1 MAARKNAKNVKVK
14 MRAERSAGA
23 IVFYRGSKEP
33 EYLLLKHVPDPPRP
47 EYWNFPKG
55 HLEKGETSEEAA
67 RREVLEESG
76 IRVVRMTPGF
86 KETERYIYTLRGERI
101 LKFVVWFLAQAR
113 TKKVKVSYEHAD
125 ARWLPY
131 EEAYRRILYRG
142 TKNLLKKAHQ
152 FLKNK

>member
-1 MAARKNAKNVKVK
+1 MAARKNVKNVKVK
-14 MRAERSAGA
+14 MRVERSAGA
-23 IVFYRGSKEP
+23 VVFYRGVRGL
-33 EYLLLKHVPDPPRP
+33 EYLLLKHVPDSPRP

-55 HLEKGETSEEAA
+55 HIEKRETSEEAA

-76 IRVVRMTPGF
+76 IRALRIIPGF
-86 KETERYIYTLRGERI
+86 KQTERYIYTLRGERI
-101 LKFVVWFLAQAR
+101 LKFVVWFLAQSR
-113 TKKVKVSYEHAD
+113 TKKVKVSYEHTD

-152 FLKNK
+152 FLKK